1 MMMNKLLDIKKQQS
15 MKGLLSYKP
24 GNIILIHLDKGKTQ
38 KKHEKRRRVFNEI
51 AEFINYD
58 NGNVRCRIL
67 KRYYQ
72 LINIDKKNKLYVIDT
87 SYKDEKS
94 IITVPIIYTKY
105 VCSSYKQ
112 LSNEYI
118 QYFDLV

>member
-1 MMMNKLLDIKKQQS
+1 M
-15 MKGLLSYKP
+15 
-24 GNIILIHLDKGKTQ
+24 
-38 KKHEKRRRVFNEI
+38 
-51 AEFINYD
+51 
-58 NGNVRCRIL
+58 

-118 QYFDLV
+118 QYFDLVWFMEGFLNPWVVDEQANGHGRTDMQMDMDTDMDGQTSNFDIWVSMFEV

>member
-1 MMMNKLLDIKKQQS
+1 MYI
-15 MKGLLSYKP
+15 Y
-24 GNIILIHLDKGKTQ
+24 IIFVQ
-38 KKHEKRRRVFNEI
+38 HEKRRRVFNEI

-72 LINIDKKNKLYVIDT
+72 LINIDKKNKIYIIDT
-87 SYKDEKS
+87 DYKDIEKS
-94 IITVPIIYTKY
+94 IITLPIIYTKY
-105 VCSSYKQ
+105 VCFSYEE
-112 LSNEYI
+112 LSNDYK